1 MAYIKGQPGHF
12 FFEVRNLETGAL
24 FPGCTFSKTI
34 VYVDGNTDINT
45 STSPSFEAWSTL
57 NASRSECIISGSA
70 SGLWSVSIPT
80 LPNNCETLTFHF
92 IPTAGLNV
100 HVPTVTIS
108 LENAP
113 AESVDI
119 SGLATS
125 AELESVRHELSSGIS
140 GSRQEIGLIPY
151 NVWNYALPSNI
162 SSSYVGGYLK
172 NMYTS
177 VNSIQQDMPNAAEIA
192 LSVWSEKHRTL
203 TSPVISDSVR
213 LATKDNVTDAREYIV
228 LQCATAAGFATAA
241 DVKASE
247 NAVLSE
253 METLATAVSA
263 QDIQTVSNEIKAAV
277 ETINTSVNAI
287 ASDVDKVE
295 TYTDQLEGMVSELPT
310 SSGIASAVWSHTSR
324 DLTRYEVADLSDVAT
339 SADLKAAKDA
349 VLAECRTATGFATP
363 EDVKLTTT
371 TEKVEVIS
379 QTVDLSGMA
388 TLANQQ
394 EILADLATIRTT
406 TNDISKDVTS
416 VYSYVTEISEIP
428 EAVWNYGTDF
438 NARTVKANGVSLDG
452 TDLSVQVD
460 SAEIANAVWTRTVRT
475 LTSGDNIDFPE
486 FDTSVLDTLA
496 TSAEIQAIANGRKLT
511 DLAVPSDL
519 VVNTTTEKVEVVS
532 QTVDLSD
539 LKTYGDAN
547 WKTAEGFAEPEHVTA
562 AQSAI
567 IAQCRTA
574 TGFAT
579 PEDVKLTTT
588 TETVEVI
595 SQTVDLSGI
604 PASVWNYGTIADRVV
619 TAGSVEISGDVQVD
633 ASSIAA
639 AVWSSPEREL
649 TQDVA
654 APADVNS
661 AKTEI
666 LTNCATASGFA
677 KPSDVVSAKNEIVE
691 KCATATGFA
700 TVAGLS
706 AAKNEILTNCATASG
721 FATPANVTAARD
733 SILSQCRTATGFATP
748 ADVKL
753 TTTTQTVD
761 LTDLKTYGDANWKT
775 AEGFARAAELDPK
788 INLLLALIKKWKV
801 VGSKL
806 TAYDDD
812 GNELGSFTLTK
823 NANGQIVEVA

>member
-1 MAYIKGQPGHF
+1 MAYYKGSSGTF
-12 FFEVRNLETGAL
+12 YVETRSLETGLPVTVDASTVAMAVYKRTGTPVSWESGVDYEITSITGGL
-24 FPGCTFSKTI
+24 M
-34 VYVDGNTDINT
+34 VYVEDFGTQDQISFFFSCTNTSVYIPMVCIELADDIITSLDDIFKEVQSAAKTTDIPSLESIADAVLT
-45 STSPSFEAWSTL
+45 TQFGTYQLKAESGAYSTIPLTVEFAASLAAQGVMNGGLLKSRTVDSLSDLADLNKYSKVEISSPSDL
-57 NASRSECIISGSA
+57 
-70 SGLWSVSIPT
+70 V
-80 LPNNCETLTFHF
+80 
-92 IPTAGLNV
+92 
-100 HVPTVTIS
+100 
-108 LENAP
+108 
-113 AESVDI
+113 
-119 SGLATS
+119 
-125 AELESVRHELSSGIS
+125 
-140 GSRQEIGLIPY
+140 
-151 NVWNYALPSNI
+151 
-162 SSSYVGGYLK
+162 
-172 NMYTS
+172 
-177 VNSIQQDMPNAAEIA
+177 VNTTT
-192 LSVWSEKHRTL
+192 EKVE
-203 TSPVISDSVR
+203 VISQTVDLSD
-213 LATKDNVTDAREYIV
+213 LKTYGDAHWK
-228 LQCATAAGFATAA
+228 TAEGFASAA

-310 SSGIASAVWSHTSR
+310 SSGIASAVWSHDSR
-324 DLTRYEVADLSDVAT
+324 DLTRYEVADLSGVAKTSDLVTVAKVSDLANVAKSSEVEAAKSAILAGCRTAEGFAT
-339 SADLKAAKDA
+339 SQEVEAAKEAILTDCA
-349 VLAECRTATGFATP
+349 TATGFATP
-363 EDVKLTTT
+363 DD
-371 TEKVEVIS
+371 VIS
-379 QTVDLSGMA
+379 AAELV
-388 TLANQQ
+388 
-394 EILADLATIRTT
+394 
-406 TNDISKDVTS
+406 
-416 VYSYVTEISEIP
+416 P
-428 EAVWNYGTDF
+428 ENVWSYGTDF

-460 SAEIANAVWTRTVRT
+460 SAEIANAVWSRTVRT

-496 TSAEIQAIANGRKLT
+496 TSAEIQAIADGRKLT
-511 DLAVPSDL
+511 DLAVPADL

-532 QTVDLSD
+532 QTVDLTE
-539 LKTYGDAN
+539 LKTYGDTN

-567 IAQCRTA
+567 LSQCRTA

-661 AKTEI
+661 AKMEI
-666 LTNCATASGFA
+666 LSSCATASGFA
-677 KPSDVVSAKNEIVE
+677 KPADVVSAKNEIVE

-761 LTDLKTYGDANWKT
+761 LTDLKTYGDAHWKT
-775 AEGFARAAELDPK
+775 AEGFARAETVDPALDL
-788 INLLLALIKKWKV
+788 ISALIKRWKV
-801 VGSKL
+801 SGSTL
-806 TAYDDD
+806 TAY
-812 GNELGSFTLTK
+812 GNSGEVLGTFTLVKDTSG
-823 NANGQIVEVA
+823 NVIEVR

>member
-1 MAYIKGQPGHF
+1 MAYYKGTSGTF
-12 FFEVRNLETGAL
+12 FVETRSLETGLPVTVDASTVSMAVYKRTGTPVSWESGVDYEITSITGGL
-24 FPGCTFSKTI
+24 M
-34 VYVDGNTDINT
+34 VYVEDFGSQDSISFFFSCTDSSVYIPMVCIELSDDIAAALDDISNEVQNAAKTTDIPSLESIADAVLT
-45 STSPSFEAWSTL
+45 TQFGTYQLKAESGAYSTIPLTVEFAASLAAQGAMNGGLLKSRIVDSLADLADLNKYSKVEISSPSDLVVNTTTEKV
-57 NASRSECIISGSA
+57 EV
-70 SGLWSVSIPT
+70 VSQT
-80 LPNNCETLTFHF
+80 VDLSDLKTYGDAHWK
-92 IPTAGLNV
+92 TA
-100 HVPTVTIS
+100 
-108 LENAP
+108 E
-113 AESVDI
+113 
-119 SGLATS
+119 
-125 AELESVRHELSSGIS
+125 
-140 GSRQEIGLIPY
+140 
-151 NVWNYALPSNI
+151 
-162 SSSYVGGYLK
+162 
-172 NMYTS
+172 
-177 VNSIQQDMPNAAEIA
+177 
-192 LSVWSEKHRTL
+192 
-203 TSPVISDSVR
+203 
-213 LATKDNVTDAREYIV
+213 
-228 LQCATAAGFATAA
+228 GFASAA

-277 ETINTSVNAI
+277 ETVNTSVNAI

-295 TYTDQLEGMVSELPT
+295 TYTDQLEGMVAELPT
-310 SSGIASAVWSHTSR
+310 SSGIASAVWSHDSR
-324 DLTRYEVADLSDVAT
+324 DLTRYEIADLSGVAKTSDLVNVAKSSEVEAAKSAILAGCRTAEGFAT
-339 SADLKAAKDA
+339 SQEVEAAKEAILTDCA
-349 VLAECRTATGFATP
+349 TATGFATP
-363 EDVKLTTT
+363 EDV
-371 TEKVEVIS
+371 IS
-379 QTVDLSGMA
+379 AAELV
-388 TLANQQ
+388 
-394 EILADLATIRTT
+394 
-406 TNDISKDVTS
+406 
-416 VYSYVTEISEIP
+416 P
-428 EAVWNYGTDF
+428 ENVWNYGTDF

-496 TSAEIQAIANGRKLT
+496 TSAEIQAIADGRKLT
-511 DLAVPSDL
+511 DLAVPADL
-519 VVNTTTEKVEVVS
+519 VVNTTTETVEVIS
-532 QTVDLSD
+532 QTVDLAD
-539 LKTYGDAN
+539 LKTYGDVH
-547 WKTAEGFAEPEHVTA
+547 WKTAEGFATPANVTA
-562 AQSAI
+562 AQNTI
-567 IAQCRTA
+567 VAQCATA

-649 TQDVA
+649 TQNVA

-661 AKTEI
+661 AKMEI
-666 LTNCATASGFA
+666 LSSCATASGFA
-677 KPSDVVSAKNEIVE
+677 KPADVVSAKNEIVE

-706 AAKNEILTNCATASG
+706 AAKNEILTNCTTASG

-761 LTDLKTYGDANWKT
+761 LTDLKTYGDAHWKT
-775 AEGFARAAELDPK
+775 AEGFARAETVDPALDL
-788 INLLLALIKKWKV
+788 ISALIKRWKV
-801 VGSKL
+801 SGSTL
-806 TAYDDD
+806 TAY
-812 GNELGSFTLTK
+812 GNSGEVLGTFTLVKDTSG
-823 NANGQIVEVA
+823 NIIEVR

>member
-1 MAYIKGQPGHF
+1 MAYIKGNPGNF
-12 FFEVRNLETGAL
+12 FFEVRDLETGAL

-34 VYVDGNTDINT
+34 VYVDGNADINT

-57 NASRSECIISGSA
+57 NASLSECRISGSA

-80 LPNNCETLTFHF
+80 LPNDCETLTFHF
-92 IPTAGLNV
+92 IPTSGLNV
-100 HVPTVTIS
+100 HVPLVTIS

-140 GSRQEIGLIPY
+140 TSTQEIGRIPY

-177 VNSIQQDMPNAAEIA
+177 VNSIQQDMPNAAEIS
-192 LSVWSEKHRTL
+192 LSVWSEAQRTL

-213 LATKDNVTDAREYIV
+213 LATKDNVSDAREYIV
-228 LQCATAAGFATAA
+228 LQCATASGFATPANVTAA
-241 DVKASE
+241 Q

-263 QDIQTVSNEIKAAV
+263 QDIQTVSNEIKSAV

-310 SSGIASAVWSHTSR
+310 SSGIASAVWSHDSR
-324 DLTRYEVADLSDVAT
+324 DLTRYEVADLSGVAKT
-339 SADLKAAKDA
+339 SDLVTVAKVSDLANVAKSSEVEAAKSA
-349 VLAECRTATGFATP
+349 ILAGCRTASGFATSQEVEAAKEAILTDCATASGFATP
-363 EDVKLTTT
+363 EDV
-371 TEKVEVIS
+371 IS
-379 QTVDLSGMA
+379 AAELV
-388 TLANQQ
+388 
-394 EILADLATIRTT
+394 
-406 TNDISKDVTS
+406 
-416 VYSYVTEISEIP
+416 P
-428 EAVWNYGTDF
+428 ENVWNYGTDF

-496 TSAEIQAIANGRKLT
+496 TSAEIQAIADGRKLT
-511 DLAVPSDL
+511 DLAVPADL

-532 QTVDLSD
+532 QTVDLTD
-539 LKTYGDAN
+539 LKTYGDTN

-567 IAQCRTA
+567 ISQCRTA

-588 TETVEVI
+588 TETVEVV

-649 TQDVA
+649 TQNVA

-661 AKTEI
+661 AKMEI
-666 LTNCATASGFA
+666 LSSCATASGFA

-761 LTDLKTYGDANWKT
+761 LTDLKTYGDVHWKT
-775 AEGFARAAELDPK
+775 AEGFARAETVDPAL
-788 INLLLALIKKWKV
+788 NLISALIKRWKV
-801 VGSKL
+801 SGSTL
-806 TAYDDD
+806 TAY
-812 GNELGSFTLTK
+812 GNSGEVLGTFTLVKDTSG
-823 NANGQIVEVA
+823 NIIEVR